1 MMPIRKI
8 TVFFVFILSLAAC
21 DKTTNATHEDIS
33 QMDYAA
39 LTDFL
44 AHETIPADSFPRA
57 IARYAMLSRVHNDFH
72 ATLSSLDRIYKEQ
85 QSRGAGKDLLTDISL
100 GKAIVTA
107 DRLPDSIVCGYVCA
121 VMGQMEHGVAPSS
134 VITRYTMAAYAT
146 LLSGTETSNGLTA
159 ELCRKAI
166 NYTNL
171 HSDVQERPEIYLY
184 LGQASYENGDMKTS
198 MATLSKALELAQTTG
213 NTTQEAR
220 VYAIL
225 SRGFRDQGLF
235 LQEKMTAEK
244 AFNLSR
250 TIPIGETKC
259 LAARVMGW
267 AYEDRQ
273 QLDSALIFLNLAYEI
288 SDSVHMHS
296 KAKDILENDI
306 NRLRQ
311 HGCRQPD
318 SMFAARA
325 QALQEYTKVLIDI
338 NKAETLKDNVEP
350 QISRNRAIMFYAIGI
365 CLAVCILSLI
375 GFYFFRKHQKRIQAE
390 KDAHLEGITA
400 RLRNITSQYR
410 STSERLEEV
419 RERLSTAEEYR
430 EQLARQ
436 IREMENKLT
445 DKEDELQETKTRL
458 SNKQAFITSLQEEHK
473 EQEERLQE
481 INRRFAHKEFNL
493 AEAVSNPRHFARD
506 FLAVHPH
513 FELALKERSSN
524 ISSHDVLLCILIV
537 LDVSKEDIADIMK
550 IRPESLNVA
559 RHRLRSKLGLTRY
572 DNLYTILRSH
582 L

>member
-8 TVFFVFILSLAAC
+8 TVFFVFLFSLAAC
-21 DKTTNATHEDIS
+21 DKTTNALDEDIS
-33 QMDYAA
+33 QLDYAA

-44 AHETIPADSFPRA
+44 ANETIPTDSFPRF
-57 IARYAMLSRVHNDFH
+57 IARYTMLSRVHNDFH

-85 QSRGAGKDLLTDISL
+85 TRRGAGKGLLTDISL
-100 GKAIVTA
+100 GKAIASA
-107 DRLPDSIVCGYVCA
+107 DRLPDSVVCGYVRA
-121 VMGQMEHGVAPSS
+121 VMGQIEHGVSPSS

-146 LLSGTETSNGLTA
+146 LLSGTETSNELTA
-159 ELCRKAI
+159 ELCQKAI
-166 NYTNL
+166 NYANL
-171 HSDVQERPEIYLY
+171 HSDVQERPEIYTY

-198 MATLSKALELAQTTG
+198 MATLSKALELAQATG
-213 NTTQEAR
+213 STTQEAR
-220 VYAIL
+220 AYATL

-267 AYEDRQ
+267 AYEDQQ

-311 HGCRQPD
+311 HGCRQHD
-318 SMFAARA
+318 SLSASHAL
-325 QALQEYTKVLIDI
+325 ALQEYTKVLIDI
-338 NKAETLKDNVEP
+338 YKAETLKKNVEP
-350 QISRNRAIMFYAIGI
+350 EISRSRAIMYYAIGTS
-365 CLAVCILSLI
+365 LAVCIFSLI
-375 GFYFFRKHQKRIQAE
+375 GFYFFRKHQKRIQDE

-410 STSERLEEV
+410 STNERLEEV

-430 EQLARQ
+430 DQLARQ
-436 IREMENKLT
+436 IKEMETRLT
-445 DKEDELQETKTRL
+445 DKEGELQEAKTRL

-473 EQEERLQE
+473 EQEEKLQE

-513 FELALKERSSN
+513 FEQALKERSSN

-537 LDVSKEDIADIMK
+537 LDVSKEDIANVMK

>member
-1 MMPIRKI
+1 
-8 TVFFVFILSLAAC
+8 
-21 DKTTNATHEDIS
+21 
-33 QMDYAA
+33 
-39 LTDFL
+39 
-44 AHETIPADSFPRA
+44 
-57 IARYAMLSRVHNDFH
+57 MLSRVHNDFH

-85 QSRGAGKDLLTDISL
+85 QSRGAGKDPLTDISL
-100 GKAIVTA
+100 GQATVTA

-436 IREMENKLT
+436 IRVMENKLT

-513 FELALKERSSN
+513 FELARKERSSN
-524 ISSHDVLLCILIV
+524 ISSRDVLLCILIV
-537 LDVSKEDIADIMK
+537 LDVSKEDIADVMK